1 MLELTQAQ
9 RDLQRRAF
17 EAGLEFRSRVA
28 LWDRTNQVPYK
39 EIAGRLGELGF
50 FGLCMPKQY
59 GGQGGTAFDYLI
71 ANAAI
76 FRGAQFWVVGEPLFA
91 TSGPGPS
98 MILLAD
104 NDAVRHKYLPDLV
117 AGRVGCAIAL
127 TEPAHGSDLTHLE
140 TTATRDGDGWII
152 NGEKSYITGAVEN
165 ELYAVF
171 VRFDGTAGARGIGAI
186 IVERG
191 AEGFTMEAGPEFL
204 GARGLPHGNLHL
216 KNVRVPKENL
226 IRGPGH
232 FAQLMTAFNIERL
245 HNTAFN
251 LGMAE
256 AVFDETSAHVRK
268 RHVFGRPVIE
278 FQATY
283 HALAD
288 MYVQIEAHRALAYRA
303 AATAIDGQFPQ
314 ALDVSVAK
322 LFGATALPQIT
333 LKAIELCGGIG
344 VTMDSPIQRI
354 HRDVITAIAA
364 GGAPPVLRN
373 TIASQIFP
381 DLRFPQTR

>member
-1 MLELTQAQ
+1 MSELTQAHK
-9 RDLQRRAF
+9 DLQRRAY
-17 EAGLEFRSRVA
+17 EAGLEFRPLVA
-28 LWDRTNQVPYK
+28 QWDRANQVPYK
-39 EIAGRLGELGF
+39 EIAQRLGELGF
-50 FGLCMPKQY
+50 FGLCMPVEY
-59 GGQGGTAFDYLI
+59 GGKGGSALEYLI

-104 NDAVRHKYLPDLV
+104 NEAVRRKYLPDLV

-140 TTATRDGDGWII
+140 TQAVLDGDEWVL

-171 VRFDGTAGARGIGAI
+171 ARFDGIPGGRGIGAI
-186 IVERG
+186 VVERG
-191 AEGFTMEAGPEFL
+191 TTGFTMDRGPEFL
-204 GARGLPHGNLHL
+204 GARGLPHGNLWF
-216 KNVRVPKENL
+216 KNARVPKENL

-256 AVFDETSAHVRK
+256 AAFDEASAHVRK

-288 MYVQIEAHRALAYRA
+288 IYVQIEAHRALALHA
-303 AATAIDGQFPQ
+303 ATTAIDGRFPK
-314 ALDVSVAK
+314 ALEVSVAK
-322 LFGATALPQIT
+322 IFGATILPQIT
-333 LKAIELCGGIG
+333 LKALELVGGVG
-344 VTMDSPIQRI
+344 VTMDSALQRI
-354 HRDVITAIAA
+354 HRDVITAVAA
-364 GGAPPVLRN
+364 GGSPPVLRN
-373 TIASQIFP
+373 TIAGQIFP
-381 DLRFPQTR
+381 DLKFSQAR

>member
-1 MLELTQAQ
+1 MTELTQAHQ
-9 RDLQRRAF
+9 DLQRRAY
-17 EAGLEFRSRVA
+17 EAGLEFRSQVA
-28 LWDRTNQVPYK
+28 AWDRANQVPYK
-39 EIAGRLGELGF
+39 AIARRMGELGF
-50 FGLCMPKQY
+50 FGLCMPKEY
-59 GGQGGTAFDYLI
+59 GGLGGTAKDYLI
-71 ANAAI
+71 ATSAV

-98 MILLAD
+98 MILLAQGD
-104 NDAVRHKYLPDLV
+104 GVRRKYLPDLV
-117 AGRVGCAIAL
+117 AGKVGCAIAL
-127 TEPAHGSDLTHLE
+127 TEPAHGSDLTHIE
-140 TTATRDGDGWII
+140 TTAVADGDEWVI

-171 VRFDGTAGARGIGAI
+171 VRFNGIAGSRGVGAV
-186 IVERG
+186 IVERDTP
-191 AEGFTMEAGPEFL
+191 GFTMDAGPEFL
-204 GARGLPHGNLHL
+204 GARGLPHGNLYF
-216 KNVRVPKENL
+216 KDVRIPKENL
-226 IRGPGH
+226 VRGPGH

-245 HNTAFN
+245 HNCAFN

-288 MYVQIEAHRALAYRA
+288 MYVQIEALRALAFRA
-303 AATAIDGQFPQ
+303 ASTAIDGQFPQ

-322 LFGATALPQIT
+322 IFGATALPQIT
-333 LKAIELCGGIG
+333 LKAVELHGGLG

-381 DLRFPQTR
+381 DVRFPQTR